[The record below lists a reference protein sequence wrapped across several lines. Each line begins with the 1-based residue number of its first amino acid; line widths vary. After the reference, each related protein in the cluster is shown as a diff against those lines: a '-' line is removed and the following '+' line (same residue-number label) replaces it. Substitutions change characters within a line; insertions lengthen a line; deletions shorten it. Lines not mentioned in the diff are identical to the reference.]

1 MIEFTSG
8 DRYLFNE
15 GTHKQLYKKF
25 GSFVVRDNEEVLG
38 TYFCV
43 YAPHASKVCVVGD
56 FNHWNGTHH
65 EMRRDDGIWSLFI
78 PGIGEGSIYKY
89 EIVTAFG
96 QTILKADPYAFYAEQ
111 RPNTASIVYDIEGF
125 EWTDAEWAKKRQ
137 FSNIFEEP
145 LNIYELHLGSWR
157 RNKELVESETFHSYT
172 EIMDELIEYVL
183 EHSYTHIELMPLYEH
198 PFDGSWGYQATG
210 YYAASSRYGEPKD
223 LMMLIN
229 RCHEAGIGVIM
240 DWVPGHFC
248 RDAHGLFK
256 FDGEAVYEYPYE
268 DIAVSEWGT
277 GNFDLGK
284 GTVRSFLI
292 SNALFWMKYYHVDGF
307 RVDAVANMI
316 YWDGNKSRG
325 VNHGAVEFIQKLNEA
340 VFLEDDKILMI
351 AEDSTSYPLV
361 TAPVS
366 VGGLGF
372 SYKWNMGWI

>member
-1 MIEFTSG
+1 MQSG
-8 DRYLFNE
+8 RKNVNF
-15 GTHKQLYKKF
+15 
-25 GSFVVRDNEEVLG
+25 R
-38 TYFCV
+38 
-43 YAPHASKVCVVGD
+43 
-56 FNHWNGTHH
+56 
-65 EMRRDDGIWSLFI
+65 
-78 PGIGEGSIYKY
+78 
-89 EIVTAFG
+89 
-96 QTILKADPYAFYAEQ
+96 
-111 RPNTASIVYDIEGF
+111 
-125 EWTDAEWAKKRQ
+125 
-137 FSNIFEEP
+137 IF
-145 LNIYELHLGSWR
+145 LRSHELHLGSWR

-268 DIAVSEWGT
+268 DVAVSEWGT

-340 VFLEDDKILMI
+340 VFLEDDKILQ
-351 AEDSTSYPLV
+351 LV
-361 TAPVS
+361 LPVRT
-366 VGGLGF
+366 
-372 SYKWNMGWI
+372 YA